1 MYIKENT
8 SNVSSCV
15 PRVAKGGGGV
25 LVTIHAQ
32 NLVNLHVMCIQEKT
46 SNNCSVNKVSWKC

>member
-15 PRVAKGGGGV
+15 PRVAKGGGGG
-25 LVTIHAQ
+25 LGHNSCTEFSKLAC
-32 NLVNLHVMCIQEKT
+32 HVYTREDFK
-46 SNNCSVNKVSWKC
+46 

>member
-15 PRVAKGGGGV
+15 PRVAKGGV
-25 LVTIHAQ
+25 LIAIHAQ
-32 NLVNLHVMCIQEKT
+32 NLVNLHVMFIEEKT
-46 SNNCSVNKVSWKC
+46 SNNCSVYKVSRKS